1 MSEGEHTI
9 SGLIRK
15 RAELAG
21 EIEAL
26 HKQIS
31 QKIADLSNV
40 DATIL
45 LFDPGCEIEGI
56 KPKAFRP
63 PDDWSK
69 RGEMAK
75 AVLGVLRRAP
85 EPMTCRDIAFQIM
98 VERGLDGSDVR
109 LLNLMRQ
116 RVATA
121 LRHQRNMGNAE
132 SKHGAGHYNVW
143 SLVKREERK
152 TDI

>member
-1 MSEGEHTI
+1 MTEPHVL
-9 SGLIRK
+9 SGLVRK

-26 HKQIS
+26 HKRMS
-31 QKIADLSNV
+31 QMIADLSNL

-45 LFDPGCEIEGI
+45 LFDPDYEIEGI
-56 KPKAFRP
+56 KPKQFRP

-69 RGEMAK
+69 RGEMAR
-75 AVLGVLRRAP
+75 AVLAVLRRADK
-85 EPMTCRDIAFQIM
+85 PMMCREIAQQIM
-98 VERGLDGSDVR
+98 IERGLDGKDER

-121 LRHQRNMGNAE
+121 LRHQRNIGTAA
-132 SKHGAGHYNVW
+132 SSPGPGHYNVW
-143 SLVKREERK
+143 ALASK
-152 TDI
+152 